1 MRLSAVLLA
10 TAVVCATANKP
21 QVRYGHLRGGARPL
35 TDSRIRIKRTLGGAD
50 PALGQLVASSGPAP
64 PVPSG
69 LLAARSVQGYL
80 LMLTRMFQ
88 QSNRNLLGLLL
99 VYMAKDL
106 QFGMSEKG
114 SLLSAIAVG
123 YLFTQVP
130 GGALADKLG
139 AKNVMTATLLLS
151 GLCCIA
157 VPLLAGPLG
166 LRGVWFAIAVMG
178 AVQGPMFPTSSVF
191 LSKWMPG
198 KDAPGGDEKAWGTS
212 MLDIGISLGS
222 LLIIPTANS
231 LADAVGWRGTY
242 TTVGLA
248 TVGFALAWHLLAAD
262 SPQQCWYI
270 STAELDYL
278 KKYVGQQVKPKPK
291 AAQGAAPL
299 AAAAVVAGEGGVW
312 RVLGLPRR
320 VALNPGV
327 WAVFFAHMAFNFG
340 AYYMTNWN
348 PTYYVEALGLTAAQA
363 RIHLSMPH
371 VTNLAA
377 KALNPALVAMVAARG
392 VPLLDSR
399 RLFTAVGFIVSA
411 LCLLPVARLK
421 HCNPWVSTALFS
433 LANAFFGLS
442 PSGFKANYLDIT
454 QKYVGIIA
462 GYGNTLGTVASWAGP
477 QIVAAL
483 LQRFES
489 WDLVLATV
497 AASNAAAT
505 LNYVL
510 RATVDV
516 VEK

>member
-1 MRLSAVLLA
+1 MLA
-10 TAVVCATANKP
+10 
-21 QVRYGHLRGGARPL
+21 
-35 TDSRIRIKRTLGGAD
+35 RTV
-50 PALGQLVASSGPAP
+50 Q
-64 PVPSG
+64 G
-69 LLAARSVQGYL
+69 LLL
-80 LMLTRMFQ
+80 LGTRMFQ
-88 QSNRNLLGLLL
+88 QANRNLLGL
-99 VYMAKDL
+99 VMVWMAKDL
-106 QFGMSEKG
+106 GFGVGERG
-114 SLLSAIAVG
+114 TLLSAIAAG
-123 YLFTQVP
+123 YFFTQIP
-130 GGALADKLG
+130 GGALADKMG
-139 AKNVMTATLLLS
+139 AKLVMTISLFLS
-151 GLCCIA
+151 GLMCA
-157 VPLLAGPLG
+157 LVPTVADQFG
-166 LRGVWFAIAVMG
+166 LSGVWLTIAFMG
-178 AVQGPMFPTSSVF
+178 AVQGPLFPTSSVY
-191 LSKWMPG
+191 LSRWMPG
-198 KDAPGGDEKAWGTS
+198 KGAPNGDEKAWGTS

-248 TVGFALAWHLLAAD
+248 TVAFACAWHLLAAD
-262 SPQQCWYI
+262 APSQCWYI
-270 STAELDYL
+270 SAAELDYL
-278 KKYVGQQVKPKPK
+278 QKYVGQQTKPKP
-291 AAQGAAPL
+291 AAAP
-299 AAAAVVAGEGGVW
+299 AAAGSKAVVAAGEGGVW
-312 RVLGLPRR
+312 RVLGLPRH
-320 VALNPGV
+320 VALAPGV

-363 RIHLSMPH
+363 RIHLAMPH

-377 KALNPALVAMVAARG
+377 KALNPALVAMVAKAG
-392 VPLLDSR
+392 VPLLGSR

-411 LCLLPVARLK
+411 LCILPVARLK
-421 HCNPWVSTALFS
+421 HLDPWVSTALFS

-454 QKYVGIIA
+454 EKYVGIIA

-477 QIVAAL
+477 QIVAGL

-516 VEK
+516 ID